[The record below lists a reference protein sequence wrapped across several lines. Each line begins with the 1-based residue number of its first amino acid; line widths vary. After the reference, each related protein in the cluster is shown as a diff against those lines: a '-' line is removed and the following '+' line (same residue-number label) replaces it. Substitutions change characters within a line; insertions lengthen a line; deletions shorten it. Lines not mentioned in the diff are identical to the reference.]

1 MDLDGNRLTN
11 EEDKNKRWKEHFQNV
26 LNCPEP
32 DVLDTWSD
40 DEQDRTLAINTA
52 KITAE
57 EVKMAVSR
65 LKNHRGPGDDLI
77 SWELLKSLGEA
88 GLENLTCIL
97 NNLGK
102 NETVTN
108 GWRRGLSET

>member
-1 MDLDGNRLTN
+1 MITDTDGNRLNN
-11 EEDKNKRWKEHFQNV
+11 EEGKNKRRKELFQNV
-26 LNCPEP
+26 SNYPEP

-40 DEQDRTLAINTA
+40 GEVVRTAG
-52 KITAE
+52 
-57 EVKMAVSR
+57 EVRMAVSR